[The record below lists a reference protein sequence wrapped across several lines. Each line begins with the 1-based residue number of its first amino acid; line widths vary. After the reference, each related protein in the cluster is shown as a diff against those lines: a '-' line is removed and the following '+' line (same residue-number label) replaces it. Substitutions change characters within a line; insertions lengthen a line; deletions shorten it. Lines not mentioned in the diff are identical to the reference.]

1 MKLKRLLLTVVL
13 TFIVVL
19 AMSGTAAADW
29 NVGDGH
35 KMHHPQ
41 LPDPTGWDINM
52 TGLVDTTAYP
62 LADDFLCT
70 SSGPITDIHFW
81 ASVPDDFAIF
91 DLRRITL
98 TIHDDIPAGQSGTGY
113 SMPGAARWAAPIVD
127 HDIVTIDSEEWQ
139 SWWNPVTGDID
150 EPDNHQT
157 YYQFNVNIPEGEA
170 FEQEAGNI
178 YWLSIWAESEL
189 NQIAFTGP
197 LGWKTS
203 QDTWND
209 GAVWWDADNE
219 QWLRL
224 LDPNGG
230 AELALAF
237 VITPEPATLAV
248 LALGGALVMRRRR
261 SV

>member
-1 MKLKRLLLTVVL
+1 MKLKRLLPTVLLTV
-13 TFIVVL
+13 IVAL
-19 AMSGTAAADW
+19 AVAGTAAADW
-29 NVGDGH
+29 SAGDGH

-52 TGLVDTTAYP
+52 TDVVDATAHP

-81 ASVPDDFAIF
+81 ASVPDDNAIF
-91 DLRRITL
+91 DLRQITL

-113 SMPGAARWAAPIVD
+113 SMPGTARWTASILD
-127 HDIVTIDSEEWQ
+127 YDIVTIDSEDWQ
-139 SWWNPVTGDID
+139 SWWNPVTGVID

-157 YYQFNVNIPEGEA
+157 YYQFNVNIPEEEA

-178 YWLSIWAESEL
+178 YWLSIWVESEI
-189 NQIAFTGP
+189 NQIIGTGP

-209 GAVWWDADNE
+209 CAVWWNDANNQYE
-219 QWLRL
+219 QL

-237 VITPEPATLAV
+237 VITPEPASLA
-248 LALGGALVMRRRR
+248 LLGLGGALLLKRRRR
-261 SV
+261 